1 MDTSIL
7 LIDSDLGLLFWLGR
21 ILDHAGY
28 QAFPARSVPDA
39 VALLREL
46 HLTVGVLI
54 LNCSLPEAED
64 LVPTLRRSYRF
75 LKVICLNGD
84 RHHRC
89 ISGTDAVCR
98 KPAGDS
104 ANTRKRNGCGPSV
117 VPCRTASTST
127 SHKLVITKRRS
138 QMVRSST
145 VQRAGRRKQR
155 RSRQP
160 RSARAE

>member
-21 ILDHAGY
+21 VLDHAGY

-84 RHHRC
+84 RRHRC
-89 ISGTDAVCR
+89 IGGTDAVCR
-98 KPAGDS
+98 KPAEFSEHSKAEWVRALRGVLS
-104 ANTRKRNGCGPSV
+104 PSFDFHI
-117 VPCRTASTST
+117 S
-127 SHKLVITKRRS
+127 
-138 QMVRSST
+138 
-145 VQRAGRRKQR
+145 
-155 RSRQP
+155 
-160 RSARAE
+160 